1 MAQLAFDA
9 SKVAPSQPLQPL
21 PDGWFPIL
29 ITESEI
35 KPTKSG
41 DGQRLALTLTVCE
54 GHPYAKRKVFD
65 GLNIANP
72 NPVAQ
77 QIAQEQLSA
86 ICHATGVI
94 QLQDTQQLHG
104 IPLLV
109 KLVTTAKR
117 TDTVT
122 GQVYEPR
129 NEVKGY
135 AKIGTQEVNM
145 TPPPAVNSAAAP
157 AAPAWATQAPPAAA
171 TQPAPQPAPAAATV
185 PTGEG
190 PWGNAAPASAPP
202 ANPAPSQQAAP
213 APAWAQ
219 QPAQTTPAPAQ
230 TPAPEQAQPAPA
242 ASPTPESNVPAWAR
256 GATA

>member
-9 SKVAPSQPLQPL
+9 SKVAPAQALQPL
-21 PDGWFPIL
+21 PDGWFPAI

-41 DGQRLALTLTVCE
+41 DGSRLALTLTVCE
-54 GHPYAKRKVFD
+54 GHPYAKRKVFE

-104 IPLLV
+104 IPLLI
-109 KLVTTAKR
+109 KLSTTAKR

-122 GQVYEPR
+122 GQVYEPK
-129 NEVKGY
+129 NEIKGF
-135 AKIGTQEVNM
+135 AKIGTETVNM
-145 TPPPAVNSAAAP
+145 TPPPAANSAAAP

-171 TQPAPQPAPAAATV
+171 APAFTPQPAAAAPV
-185 PTGEG
+185 ADAG
-190 PWGNAAPASAPP
+190 PWATPAPAP
-202 ANPAPSQQAAP
+202 AQAAP
-213 APAWAQ
+213 APAAA
-219 QPAQTTPAPAQ
+219 PTPAWA
-230 TPAPEQAQPAPA
+230 AQPAAPA
-242 ASPTPESNVPAWAR
+242 ATQAPAPQAAAPGPEVPAWAR
-256 GATA
+256 GAQA